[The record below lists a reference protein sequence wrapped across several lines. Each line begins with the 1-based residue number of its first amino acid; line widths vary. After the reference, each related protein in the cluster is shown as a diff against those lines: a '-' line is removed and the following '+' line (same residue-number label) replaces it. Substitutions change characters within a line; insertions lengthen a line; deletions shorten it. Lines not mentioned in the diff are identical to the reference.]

1 MSKFEEIKE
10 HLSNS
15 FNKLNDVLEIER
27 RERFSVIDHKGQSFI
42 VLSINL
48 ENSTFTIRENA
59 QDTIEPDFDD
69 TKLFNIIESKTVAFI
84 PIDGKN
90 GLLGFGESHC
100 DFVFFDD
107 NEFCF
112 VEFKLNASSQE
123 DRAVRKNRKKAVDQL
138 KNTIALFD
146 HKLNSNYNNL
156 KLEAYVCTPETYPR
170 GDKGW
175 TDLAIA
181 FYDEVGIALFEH
193 NEKICM

>member
-10 HLSNS
+10 YLSNS
-15 FNKLNDVLEIER
+15 FDKLNNVLEIEQ
-27 RERFSVIDHKGQSFI
+27 RERFSVIDHEGQSFI
-42 VLSINL
+42 ILSINL
-48 ENSTFTIRENA
+48 ENNTFTIKKKG
-59 QDTIEPDFDD
+59 QDIVESDFDN
-69 TKLFNIIESKTVAFI
+69 TKLFNIVDARTVAFI

-90 GLLGFGESHC
+90 GLLGFGKSYC

-112 VEFKLNASSQE
+112 VEFKLNATSQE
-123 DRAVRKNRKKAVDQL
+123 DRAVRKNRKKAIDQL
-138 KNTIALFD
+138 KSTINLFD
-146 HKLNSNYNNL
+146 RKLDNNYNEL
-156 KLEAYVCTPETYPR
+156 KLEAYVCTPENYPR

-181 FYDEVGIALFEH
+181 FYDEVGIPLFEH